1 MNYSLKYDSN
11 LVAVEVIPFYWSIYL
26 FMSHTYHSYGVSHTL
41 WLMIF
46 FLFWPNPFLFVQVRT
61 AVTKDNDNSP
71 FKIIFRWLTI
81 LRNTFGVAFRA
92 VIQQKLRPEFERFSK
107 NGRKLGKK
115 EPFFKFLFLFLTTRG
130 LRKYIFGIFWKK
142 KNFGQCGDRT
152 RGRLKWTELSIKQT
166 NEPETEVIYKDHWFP
181 TAEIPWQPIHKQS
194 WECVYQ

>member
-1 MNYSLKYDSN
+1 MYQDFEKKRETFENFNLHWKYFQVSLNYFHMNYSLKYDSN

-41 WLMIF
+41 WLMEN

-81 LRNTFGVAFRA
+81 LRNTFGVAFRT
-92 VIQQKLRPEFERFSK
+92 VINQKLRPEFERFSK

-115 EPFFKFLFLFLTTRG
+115 EPFFKFLFLFITTRG
-130 LRKYIFGIFWKK
+130 LREHIFGIFWKK
-142 KNFGQCGDRT
+142 KFLASVGI
-152 RGRLKWTELSIKQT
+152 ELVAGS
-166 NEPETEVIYKDHWFP
+166 NERN
-181 TAEIPWQPIHKQS
+181 
-194 WECVYQ
+194 